1 MMINWMVA
9 VGLFILGAADFATK
23 KVSLI
28 VIGIWGIFGAALQ
41 LYLGELFCMSRIIAI
56 LPGILL
62 FLLARV
68 SGEKIGYGDAWTIL
82 VMGIYMDVEN
92 LIAVG
97 MIAITLSGLAA
108 LVLIC
113 ICKKKRDYE
122 MPFIPFV
129 FAGYMAEQI
138 LFTALV

>member
-1 MMINWMVA
+1 MMINWAVA
-9 VGLFILGAADFATK
+9 VGLFILGAGDFVTK

-28 VIGIWGIFGAALQ
+28 VIGIWGILGIILQ
-41 LYLGELFCMSRIIAI
+41 FYMGDLFCSARIIAI
-56 LPGILL
+56 LPSIVL
-62 FLLARV
+62 FVLARA

-82 VMGIYMDVEN
+82 VMGIYLDVEN

-108 LVLIC
+108 LILIC

-129 FAGYMAEQI
+129 FAGYVAELI
-138 LFTALV
+138 LFTAPV